1 MSCAQ
6 SPVFGLSSALI
17 QMSASINWKTSTT
30 TAAAKPTPARILT
43 RPANASSSSSSTTW
57 NVAACDEVGNEVP
70 RGLVGACSWTVA
82 LGRVGTPPPGR
93 RALVGE
99 EEDVARRI
107 VGAGEAVGLPA
118 ERNGIVGAGAVGEGG
133 ALGTG
138 GRTGGAMGTVAE
150 GTEGGASEALSVTR
164 TVSFFRGTLDVCLD
178 GVGGKLSFSV
188 MCVGSLNA

>member
-1 MSCAQ
+1 
-6 SPVFGLSSALI
+6 
-17 QMSASINWKTSTT
+17 
-30 TAAAKPTPARILT
+30 
-43 RPANASSSSSSTTW
+43 
-57 NVAACDEVGNEVP
+57 
-70 RGLVGACSWTVA
+70 
-82 LGRVGTPPPGR
+82 
-93 RALVGE
+93 VGE